1 MTKGLALKTSSIIEP
16 ISRLECIKPYL
27 LTGGTALS
35 LQLNHRLSEDLD
47 FMKWKTSRNE
57 KMEVDW
63 PTIKNELD
71 TIGQIQHMDILDFD
85 HVEFVVDDVKLSFYA
100 SPRTSPVWKPQDYL
114 NNIKLA
120 DISAIMIMKLEV
132 MLRRNKFRDFYD
144 IYSILKDTPI
154 NIHNAIKEAIKHSN
168 YALKSTNLM
177 RILTNPDRF
186 VVDSNFKLLN
196 PKYDVSSKDI
206 AEFIKIKF
214 NETNK
219 TWLYGQKDRLFIKTI
234 INGEE
239 RMGKLL
245 KPADVRDYEIQKIDL
260 EYLRN
265 KYFKDELKNS
275 TDIKQTN
282 GFKR

>member
-1 MTKGLALKTSSIIEP
+1 MKKGLALKTSSIIE
-16 ISRLECIKPYL
+16 SVSKMESIKPYL

-47 FMKWKTSRNE
+47 FMKWRTSHNE

-63 PTIKNELD
+63 PTIKKELEV
-71 TIGQIQHMDILDFD
+71 IGQVQHIDILDFD
-85 HVEFVVDDVKLSFYA
+85 HVEFIVDDVKLSFYA
-100 SPRTSPVWKPQDYL
+100 SPRKSPVWNPQEYL

-144 IYSILKDTPI
+144 IYSILRNTPI
-154 NIHNAIKEAIKHSN
+154 NIHDAIKEAVKHSN
-168 YALKSTNLM
+168 YVLKSSNLM

-186 VVDSNFKLLN
+186 KADSNFKLLN
-196 PKYDVSSKDI
+196 PKYEVSSKDI
-206 AEFIKIKF
+206 AEFIKKKF

-219 TWLYGQKDRLFIKTI
+219 TWLYGKKERLLIKTI

-239 RMGKLL
+239 QMGKLIS
-245 KPADVRDYEIQKIDL
+245 PTDVRDYENQKIDL
-260 EYLRN
+260 DFLRN
-265 KYFKDELKNS
+265 KYFKDELNES
-275 TDIKQTN
+275 TTRNQTN
-282 GFKR
+282 QFKR